1 MKKNKRN
8 FYKVLNVKQD
18 AGPSEIK
25 RAYRSAAKRYHPDVS
40 SENAEKF
47 KQVQEAYET
56 LSNPGKK
63 TLYDGQL
70 MGEHK
75 PTVTG
80 SEPSTR
86 DDLFFSFF
94 DRMDPFA
101 GLSDSWSDFV
111 SDFFFE
117 EANDR
122 REHYVEILLTPE
134 EAREGG
140 KISLHIPIEM
150 VCSRCLGAGR
160 VGRLICGRCRGQ
172 GEETLEKRFVVTIPP
187 GVSDGME
194 ARISPGGSKARP
206 IEIIAII
213 RVSPH

>member
-1 MKKNKRN
+1 
-8 FYKVLNVKQD
+8 
-18 AGPSEIK
+18 
-25 RAYRSAAKRYHPDVS
+25 
-40 SENAEKF
+40 
-47 KQVQEAYET
+47 
-56 LSNPGKK
+56 
-63 TLYDGQL
+63 

-172 GEETLEKRFVVTIPP
+172 GEETLEKRFVVTIPA

>member
-1 MKKNKRN
+1 
-8 FYKVLNVKQD
+8 
-18 AGPSEIK
+18 
-25 RAYRSAAKRYHPDVS
+25 
-40 SENAEKF
+40 
-47 KQVQEAYET
+47 
-56 LSNPGKK
+56 
-63 TLYDGQL
+63 

-140 KISLHIPIEM
+140 KISLHIPVEM